1 MVNISKM
8 CNKNIITQNDNSFS
22 SPKNEDI
29 SKSLEDKKKIK
40 AIGYYFLVY
49 L

>member
-29 SKSLEDKKKIK
+29 SKSLEDKKRLKLLDI
-40 AIGYYFLVY
+40 IF
-49 L
+49 

>member
-1 MVNISKM
+1 M

-29 SKSLEDKKKIK
+29 SKSLEDKKRLKLLDI
-40 AIGYYFLVY
+40 IF
-49 L
+49 